1 MSGNNATNNI
11 SVEKRLTLILAHPHA
26 GSYNIHRY
34 DSRTA
39 GTVMVSTVLYL
50 TSELPSVIIEKT
62 GNTSTI
68 SFFV

>member
-1 MSGNNATNNI
+1 M
-11 SVEKRLTLILAHPHA
+11 K
-26 GSYNIHRY
+26 YRY
-34 DSRTA
+34 DSGTA
-39 GTVMVSTVLYL
+39 GTVMVPAVLYL